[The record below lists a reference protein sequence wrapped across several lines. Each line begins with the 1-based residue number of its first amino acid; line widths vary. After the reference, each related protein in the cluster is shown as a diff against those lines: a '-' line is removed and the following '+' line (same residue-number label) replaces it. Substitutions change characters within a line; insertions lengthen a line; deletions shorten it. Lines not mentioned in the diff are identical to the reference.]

1 MEQLN
6 LNLLLNRIE
15 SEKIFMDALDNFEQN
30 KQNKTIKRGI
40 YVYGSPGSGKSYFV
54 KQLLK
59 KMNYDIVLYDAGDV
73 RNKSVIDMITKHNMS
88 DINVLSMFKKKKK
101 PIAIVMDE
109 IDGMNNGDKG
119 GINSLIKLIRPKK
132 TNKQKKEQMTMLP
145 IICIGNYH
153 IDKKIKEIIKIC
165 TPIELKKPN
174 DVDINNIINILMPN
188 INNVIKNNLIN
199 YIEGDLRKLNSSYE
213 IYMNH
218 NQILKTHLFHNIF
231 KKKNFNEDTKDIT
244 KRLID
249 NYYPMS
255 QHFLLMNE
263 TDRTSVGLLFHE
275 NLIDYLSE
283 IKDKEY
289 LKEYISLLENFVFSD
304 YIDRITFQK
313 QIWIFNEMTSLLK
326 TFFNNYLFHNKIKNK
341 KKKNINQIRFTKVL
355 TKYSTEYN
363 NITFIQALCN
373 KLTMDKKDLFSYFL
387 YLRKE
392 HCTLEI
398 IYDILASNNY
408 DITKLEVSRLY
419 RFLDKYYEK
428 YDPTE

>member
-6 LNLLLNRIE
+6 LNLLLNRLDC
-15 SEKIFMDALDNFEQN
+15 EKVFMEALNNFESN
-30 KQNKTIKRGI
+30 KQNKIIKRGI
-40 YVYGSPGSGKSYFV
+40 YIYGSPGAGKTYFV
-54 KQLLK
+54 KQILK
-59 KMNYDIVLYDAGDV
+59 KMNYDIVMYDAGDV
-73 RNKSVIDMITKHNMS
+73 RNKSVIEMITKHNMS
-88 DINVLSMFKKKKK
+88 DINVLSLFNKKKK

-132 TNKQKKEQMTMLP
+132 TSKQKKEQMTMLP

-165 TPIELKKPN
+165 TPIELKKPKN
-174 DVDINNIINILMPN
+174 EEINNILNILMPN
-188 INNVIKNNLIN
+188 IDNIIKENLID

-244 KRLID
+244 KRLIT

-263 TDRTSVGLLFHE
+263 TDRTSVGLLYHE

-283 IKDKEY
+283 IKSKGNIQ
-289 LKEYISLLENFVFSD
+289 EYIYLLENFIFSD

-313 QIWIFNEMTSLLK
+313 QIWIFNEMTSLIK
-326 TFFNNYLFHNKIKNK
+326 TFYNNFLFHKKIKNK
-341 KKKNINQIRFTKVL
+341 KKNSNEIRFTKVL

-363 NITFIQALCN
+363 NITFIQTLCN
-373 KLTMDKKDLFSYFL
+373 KLNMDKKDLFSYFL
-387 YLRKE
+387 FLKKE
-392 HCTLEI
+392 NKSQES

-408 DITKLEVSRLY
+408 DQN
-419 RFLDKYYEK
+419 YE
-428 YDPTE
+428 PE

>member
-6 LNLLLNRIE
+6 LNLLLNRINC
-15 SEKIFMDALDNFEQN
+15 EKVFMEALNNFESN
-30 KQNKTIKRGI
+30 KQNKIIKRGI
-40 YVYGSPGSGKSYFV
+40 YVYGSPGTGKTYFV
-54 KQLLK
+54 KQILK
-59 KMNYDIVLYDAGDV
+59 KMNYDVVMYDAGDV
-73 RNKSVIDMITKHNMS
+73 RNKSVIEMITKHNMS
-88 DINVLSMFKKKKK
+88 DINVLSLFKKKKK

-165 TPIELKKPN
+165 TPIEIKKPKN
-174 DVDINNIINILMPN
+174 EEINNILNILMPN
-188 INNVIKNNLIN
+188 IDNIIKKNLID

-249 NYYPMS
+249 NYYLMS

-263 TDRTSVGLLFHE
+263 TDRTSVGLLYHE
-275 NLIDYLSE
+275 NLIDYLSKIE
-283 IKDKEY
+283 SKENIQ
-289 LKEYISLLENFVFSD
+289 EYICLLENFVFSD

-313 QIWIFNEMTSLLK
+313 QIWIFNEMTSLVK
-326 TFFNNYLFHNKIKNK
+326 TFYNNFLFHKKVK
-341 KKKNINQIRFTKVL
+341 HKKKNSNVIRFTKVL

-363 NITFIQALCN
+363 NITFIQTLCN
-373 KLTMDKKDLFSYFL
+373 KLNMDKKDLFSYFL
-387 YLRKE
+387 FLKKE
-392 HCTLEI
+392 NSSQEI

-419 RFLDKYYEK
+419 RFLDKYYQK
-428 YDPTE
+428 YDPNE

>member
-6 LNLLLNRIE
+6 LNLLLNRLE
-15 SEKIFMDALDNFEQN
+15 CEKKFTEALNNFELN
-30 KQNKTIKRGI
+30 KQNKIIKRGI
-40 YVYGSPGSGKSYFV
+40 YIYGSPGSGKTCFV
-54 KQLLK
+54 KQMLK
-59 KMNYDIVLYDAGDV
+59 KMNYDIVMYDAGDV

-88 DINVLSMFKKKKK
+88 DINVLSLFKKNKK

-165 TPIELKKPN
+165 TPIELKKPKKEE
-174 DVDINNIINILMPN
+174 INNILNILMPN
-188 INNVIKNNLIN
+188 INNIIKMNLID

-213 IYMNH
+213 IYLNH
-218 NQILKTHLFHNIF
+218 NQILKTNLFRNIF

-244 KRLID
+244 KRLIN

-263 TDRTSVGLLFHE
+263 TDRTSVGLLYHE
-275 NLIDYLSE
+275 NLIDYLSTIE
-283 IKDKEY
+283 SKENIS
-289 LKEYISLLENFVFSD
+289 EYILLLDNFIFSD

-313 QIWIFNEMTSLLK
+313 QIWIFNEMTSLIK
-326 TFFNNYLFHNKIKNK
+326 TFYNNYLFHKKIKHK
-341 KKKNINQIRFTKVL
+341 KKKNINEIRFTKVL

-363 NITFIQALCN
+363 NITFIQTLCN
-373 KLTMDKKDLFSYFL
+373 KLNMDKKDLFSYFL
-387 YLRKE
+387 FLKKKHKSQE
-392 HCTLEI
+392 L
-398 IYDILASNNY
+398 IYDILASDNY

-428 YDPTE
+428 YEPE

>member
-6 LNLLLNRIE
+6 LNLLLNRINC
-15 SEKIFMDALDNFEQN
+15 EKVFMEALNNFESN
-30 KQNKTIKRGI
+30 KQNKIIKRGI
-40 YVYGSPGSGKSYFV
+40 YVYGSPGTGKTYFV
-54 KQLLK
+54 KQILK
-59 KMNYDIVLYDAGDV
+59 KMNYDVVMYDAGDV
-73 RNKSVIDMITKHNMS
+73 RNKSVIEMITKHNMS
-88 DINVLSMFKKKKK
+88 DINVLSLFKKKKK

-165 TPIELKKPN
+165 TPIEIKKPKN
-174 DVDINNIINILMPN
+174 EEINNILNILMPN
-188 INNVIKNNLIN
+188 IDNIIKKNLID

-263 TDRTSVGLLFHE
+263 TDRTSVGLLYHE
-275 NLIDYLSE
+275 NLIDYLSKIE
-283 IKDKEY
+283 SKENIQ
-289 LKEYISLLENFVFSD
+289 EYICLLENFVFSD

-313 QIWIFNEMTSLLK
+313 QIWIFNEMTSLVK
-326 TFFNNYLFHNKIKNK
+326 TFYNNFLFHKKVK
-341 KKKNINQIRFTKVL
+341 HKKKNSNVIRFTKVL

-363 NITFIQALCN
+363 NITFIQTLCN
-373 KLTMDKKDLFSYFL
+373 KLNMDKKDLFSYFL
-387 YLRKE
+387 FLKKE
-392 HCTLEI
+392 NSSQEI

-419 RFLDKYYEK
+419 RFLDKYYQK
-428 YDPTE
+428 YDPNE

>member
-6 LNLLLNRIE
+6 LNLLLNRLDCEKTFIE
-15 SEKIFMDALDNFEQN
+15 VLNNFELN
-30 KQNKTIKRGI
+30 KQNKIIKRGI
-40 YVYGSPGSGKSYFV
+40 YIYGAPGSGKSYFV
-54 KQLLK
+54 KQMLK
-59 KMNYDIVLYDAGDV
+59 KMNYDIVMYDAGDV

-88 DINVLSMFKKKKK
+88 DINVLSLFNKKKK

-153 IDKKIKEIIKIC
+153 IDKKIKEIIKIS
-165 TPIELKKPN
+165 TPIELKKPKN
-174 DVDINNIINILMPN
+174 EEINNILNILMPN
-188 INNVIKNNLIN
+188 INTTIQQNLID

-213 IYMNH
+213 IYLNH
-218 NQILKTHLFHNIF
+218 TQILKTHLFHNIF

-244 KRLID
+244 KRLIN

-275 NLIDYLSE
+275 NLIDYLSK
-283 IKDKEY
+283 IQNKKYIQEY
-289 LKEYISLLENFVFSD
+289 VYLLENFVFSD

-326 TFFNNYLFHNKIKNK
+326 TFYNNFLFHKKVKNK
-341 KKKNINQIRFTKVL
+341 VTKNINEIRFTKVL

-363 NITFIQALCN
+363 NITFIQTLCN
-373 KLTMDKKDLFSYFL
+373 KLNMDKKDKKILKKYSLIYLFKPKF
-387 YLRKE
+387 
-392 HCTLEI
+392 I
-398 IYDILASNNY
+398 
-408 DITKLEVSRLY
+408 
-419 RFLDKYYEK
+419 
-428 YDPTE
+428 

>member
-6 LNLLLNRIE
+6 LNLLLNRLE
-15 SEKIFMDALDNFEQN
+15 CEKVFMDALNNFESN
-30 KQNKTIKRGI
+30 KQNKIIKRGI
-40 YVYGSPGSGKSYFV
+40 YIYGSPGSGKTYFV
-54 KQLLK
+54 KQMLK
-59 KMNYDIVLYDAGDV
+59 KMNYDVVMYDAGDV
-73 RNKSVIDMITKHNMS
+73 RNKSVIEMITKHNMS
-88 DINVLSMFKKKKK
+88 DINVLSLFKKKKK

-165 TPIELKKPN
+165 TPIELKKPKN
-174 DVDINNIINILMPN
+174 DEINNILNILMPN
-188 INNVIKNNLIN
+188 IDDIIKKNLID

-244 KRLID
+244 KRLIT

-263 TDRTSVGLLFHE
+263 TDRTSVGLLYHE

-283 IKDKEY
+283 IESKENIQ
-289 LKEYISLLENFVFSD
+289 EYIYLLENFIFSD

-313 QIWIFNEMTSLLK
+313 QIWIFNEMTSLIK
-326 TFFNNYLFHNKIKNK
+326 TFYNNFIFHKKIKNK
-341 KKKNINQIRFTKVL
+341 KKNANEIRFTKVL

-363 NITFIQALCN
+363 NITFIQTLCN
-373 KLTMDKKDLFSYFL
+373 KLNMDKKDLFSYFL
-387 YLRKE
+387 FLKKE
-392 HCTLEI
+392 NNSQEI

-419 RFLDKYYEK
+419 RFLDKYYQK
-428 YDPTE
+428 YEPE